1 MQATTDTVIVKG
13 PDGKTITLNDVITLD
28 TDFGLMIKGEDKVE
42 MYTWENVVYRCWTDL
57 KAREAVWAEALADII
72 ADAFDED
79 EWDDEE
85 FEEGDEEEDEFE
97 EEAPATPEVK
107 EEPAKSEETPKTE
120 VVDNDDAEVNPYAK
134 D

>member
-85 FEEGDEEEDEFE
+85 FED
-97 EEAPATPEVK
+97 EAPVTPEVK